1 VTDIAHL
8 HDEHRELL
16 DLLGQLSN
24 AIARPEPPPQA
35 QLFDLRMKI
44 CGTLIGHLKTED
56 WTIYP
61 MLAAHPDAA
70 VAAKARR
77 FSDEMGGLAS
87 AFADYSRRWT
97 TLTIESNWSGFR
109 SETAEIIK
117 ALRQRIE
124 REEAELYPLAMAA
137 ASAKAA

>member
-1 VTDIAHL
+1 MPNIAHL

-16 DLLGQLSN
+16 VLLGQLSH
-24 AIARPEPPPQA
+24 AIAAPAPPPQA
-35 QLFDLRMKI
+35 ELFDLRMKI
-44 CGTLIGHLKTED
+44 CAMLIGHLKIED
-56 WTIYP
+56 WSIYP
-61 MLAAHPDAA
+61 MLVAHRDAA

-109 SETAEIIK
+109 SESAEIIK
-117 ALRQRIE
+117 SLTRRIE
-124 REEAELYPLAMAA
+124 REEAELYPLAAA
-137 ASAKAA
+137 ASEAA

>member
-1 VTDIAHL
+1 MTNIAQL

-16 DLLGQLSN
+16 DLLGQLST
-24 AIARPEPPPQA
+24 AIAQAEPAPQA

-44 CGTLIGHLKTED
+44 CATLIAHLKVED
-56 WTIYP
+56 WAIYP
-61 MLAAHPDAA
+61 MLVAHRDAA

-87 AFADYSRRWT
+87 AFAHYSQRWT
-97 TLTIESNWSGFR
+97 TLTIETNWSGFR
-109 SETAEIIK
+109 SESAEIIQ

-137 ASAKAA
+137 APSKAA